1 MRARANVALRRRFGA
16 STATGSASETV
27 RAHPLPKPHGSVSAI
42 SPSDVSAVL
51 TQIVDA
57 AKAAGDLAMA
67 YFRHGTTTAARVD
80 YKHGGSPVTEADLE
94 VDRYLRERL
103 GAAVPDAAWL
113 SEETADDL
121 RRLDFQHVMVVDPI
135 DGTRSFA
142 GGDPQWAVSIALV
155 TDGRPVVGVVH
166 APAMQMTYEAAVGGG
181 ARRNGSPIR
190 VSPRGLIAGARLS
203 APAGFIKP
211 LAQSHSVDLVPK
223 IPSLA
228 CRFAAVAAGDIDCA
242 IASPNAHD
250 WDVAGVDLILHEAG
264 GLLSAADGLP
274 LIYNRRNP
282 RHPTLYGAGPLLQG
296 PLVAAGR
303 RTLGSGA

>member
-1 MRARANVALRRRFGA
+1 MGAPGAR
-16 STATGSASETV
+16 SA
-27 RAHPLPKPHGSVSAI
+27 RHLFPKPHGSVSAI
-42 SPSDVSAVL
+42 SPSEVRAVL
-51 TQIVDA
+51 THIVDA
-57 AKAAGDLAMA
+57 AEVAGDMAMG
-67 YFRHGTTTAARVD
+67 YFRHGATTAARVD

-103 GAAVPDAAWL
+103 GATIPDAAWL

-121 RRLDFQHVMVVDPI
+121 RRLEYKHVMVVDPI

-166 APAMQMTYEAAVGGG
+166 APALGMTYEAYSGGG

-190 VSPRGLIAGARLS
+190 VSRRGVFAGARLS

-211 LAQSHSVDLVPK
+211 LAQTHAVDLVPK
-223 IPSLA
+223 ISSLA

-242 IASPNAHD
+242 ISSPNAHD
-250 WDVAGVDLILHEAG
+250 WDLAGVDLILLEAG

-274 LIYNRRNP
+274 RVYNRRNP
-282 RHPTLYGAGPLLQG
+282 RHPTLYGAGPGLHAALI
-296 PLVAAGR
+296 VAGR